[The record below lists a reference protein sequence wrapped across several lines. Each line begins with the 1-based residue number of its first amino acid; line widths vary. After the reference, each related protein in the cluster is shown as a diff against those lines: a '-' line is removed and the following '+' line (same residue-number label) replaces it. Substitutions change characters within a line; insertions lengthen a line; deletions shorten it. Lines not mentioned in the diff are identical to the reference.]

1 MNNIYLSS
9 DLVNHAKEEK
19 EEIRNGLLV
28 YCGLDTLAMV
38 KVWEKL
44 KETEGDIYAKNDRL

>member
-1 MNNIYLSS
+1 MA
-9 DLVNHAKEEK
+9 DMDPEER
-19 EEIRNGLLV
+19 ETVRRQLLE

-44 KETEGDIYAKNDRL
+44 RELAGESGSRGEENNG

>member
-1 MNNIYLSS
+1 MANIGKVSFTYS
-9 DLVNHAKEEK
+9 DLVNHTKEEQ
-19 EEIRNGLLV
+19 EEIRNELLV

-44 KETEGDIYAKNDRL
+44 KEVEEN